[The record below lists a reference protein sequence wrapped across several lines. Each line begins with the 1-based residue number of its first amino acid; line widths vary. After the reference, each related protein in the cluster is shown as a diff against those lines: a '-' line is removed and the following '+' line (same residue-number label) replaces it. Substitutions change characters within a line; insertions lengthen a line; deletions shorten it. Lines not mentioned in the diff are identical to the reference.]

1 MSQFLKLLVFE
12 TISIQGLNNLI
23 FEEPFIGLEKTSL
36 DYLYWSIIIKTFN
49 ISKLQ
54 IKLEIQKHDK
64 LHKVVGFVKFWFYL
78 KIIVGIK
85 LNFQILQLVKSVKKW
100 LFQYIYFFFPK
111 KGQLLENSVVEY
123 ENKTHNTVEEHFLD
137 FGYWGDLNIDRY
149 FHISFPH

>member
-1 MSQFLKLLVFE
+1 MITIIIKSRRFQMSQFLKLLVFE

-78 KIIVGIK
+78 KLIVGIK

-100 LFQYIYFFFPK
+100 LFQYIFFFFSK
-111 KGQLLENSVVEY
+111 KRTIIGKFSCRVW
-123 ENKTHNTVEEHFLD
+123 K
-137 FGYWGDLNIDRY
+137 
-149 FHISFPH
+149 

>member
-1 MSQFLKLLVFE
+1 MITIIIKSRRFQMSQFLKLLVFE

-100 LFQYIYFFFPK
+100 LFQYIFFFSK
-111 KGQLLENSVVEY
+111 KRTIIGKFSCRVW
-123 ENKTHNTVEEHFLD
+123 K
-137 FGYWGDLNIDRY
+137 
-149 FHISFPH
+149 